1 MRNCFTHFV
10 NMAISGTKC
19 FHNVVWQHR
28 KGVAGSLVI
37 TLLQISQRILSVIFL
52 NWLRF
57 DRVTAM
63 SLVSLFLLEHR
74 VYRAATRSPMPGH
87 LV

>member
-37 TLLQISQRILSVIFL
+37 TLLQISQRILSVIF
-52 NWLRF
+52 F
-57 DRVTAM
+57 K
-63 SLVSLFLLEHR
+63 LVK
-74 VYRAATRSPMPGH
+74 V
-87 LV
+87 